1 MIRGTALGRWITV
14 RPMSQSSYLEH
25 LGRIPLFRS
34 CNKKELSIIAKS
46 VDELTV
52 AAGRVLTSEGA
63 AAREAFVIVDGE
75 ASVTIDGSEIAKL
88 GPGDHFGEL
97 ALLDG
102 GPRTATVT
110 AITDLTVVVVDQR
123 SFFALLDEVPGLSRK
138 ILATLAAIIRDLNVQ
153 VSAK

>member
-1 MIRGTALGRWITV
+1 MA
-14 RPMSQSSYLEH
+14 QSSYLEH

-34 CNKKELSIIAKS
+34 CSKKELGIIAKS
-46 VDELTV
+46 VDELSV
-52 AAGRVLTSEGA
+52 AAGRVLTEQGA
-63 AAREAFVIVDGE
+63 AAREAFVIVEGDAAVSINGDE
-75 ASVTIDGSEIAKL
+75 VTKL

-110 AITDLTVVVVDQR
+110 ALSDLTVVVVDQR

-138 ILATLAAIIRDLNVQ
+138 ILATLASIIRDLNQQ
-153 VSAK
+153 VPHSS